1 MSKESPKVFISYSWT
16 SDELKQKVE
25 NLARQLVNDGID
37 VIIDIWDLREGIDKY
52 VFMEQSVVSEE
63 VDKVLI
69 ICDKK
74 YKEKA
79 NKRKGGVGDETT
91 IISSEIY
98 GKAIQTKFIPI
109 VVEFDENHEPYL
121 PAYLKSR
128 MYIDL
133 MDDNYSGGYEQLL
146 RNIYDKPEKR
156 RPKKGS
162 RPSWL
167 DEDEPNDLIE
177 LKRSN
182 KNDFIDNYIEVLK
195 PFFKDKYM
203 TPQEY
208 LEDFRKTKEYRNI
221 FLDKLNKFSNEINNI
236 GSFMAEGFEKMYN
249 TLNDIHTFRPNANQ
263 CYLDQFDLFKLH
275 IWELFL
281 CTTTYLLYYKKYSD
295 LKELLYHTYFIKKY
309 LVSPEEE
316 PFSYTIFRFRSSFM
330 EEGVRQLDERFNC
343 CTVTGHLICNERV
356 YSNIYTKQN
365 LAMADLFLYQ
375 IYKGLEL
382 NKFKNNNN
390 NIWFPTCYIYVEN
403 KGFPWEKLCSKSFC
417 EKIMVIFN
425 AKTIEE
431 FKTKISKCVPD
442 KSVGYLGYYGYAKAI
457 LDLIDL
463 KNIATLP

>member
-221 FLDKLNKFSNEINNI
+221 FLDKLNKFSHEIDNI
-236 GSFMAEGFEKMYN
+236 GLFMAEGFEKMYN
-249 TLNDIHTFRPNANQ
+249 ILNDIHTFRSNVNQ
-263 CYLDQFDLFKLH
+263 YDLEQFDLFKLH

-281 CTTTYLLYYKKYSD
+281 CTTTYLLHYKKYND
-295 LKELLYHTYFIKKY
+295 LRALLYHTYFIKEY
-309 LVSPEEE
+309 PASPGEE
-316 PFSYTIFRFRSSFM
+316 PSSYTVFRFYSNCM
-330 EEGVRQLDERFNC
+330 EEWVKQSDDNLIRYYTL
-343 CTVTGHLICNERV
+343 TGHFVCMERE

-365 LAMADLFLYQ
+365 LAIADLFLYQ
-375 IYKGLEL
+375 VYKGLEL
-382 NKFKNNNN
+382 DNLENV
-390 NIWFPTCYIYVEN
+390 NIWFPTCYIYTEN
-403 KGFPWEKLCSKSFC
+403 KSFPWKKLCSKSFC

-431 FKTKISKCVPD
+431 FKTKISKCICNRKVRYSGRFD
-442 KSVGYLGYYGYAKAI
+442 YATAI
-457 LDLIDL
+457 LDLINL
-463 KNIATLP
+463 KDIATLP

>member
-1 MSKESPKVFISYSWT
+1 MSKESPKLFISYSWT

-25 NLARQLVNDGID
+25 NLARQLVHDGID

-52 VFMEQSVVSEE
+52 AFMEQSVTSKE

-74 YKEKA
+74 YMEKA
-79 NKRKGGVGDETT
+79 NERKGGVGDETT

-109 VVEFDENHEPYL
+109 VVEFNENNEPYL

-128 MYIDL
+128 MYIVL
-133 MDDNYSGGYEQLL
+133 TDDNYSEGYERLL

-177 LKRSN
+177 LKESN

-195 PFFKDKYM
+195 PFFKDRYT

-221 FLDKLNKFSNEINNI
+221 FLDKLNKFSHEIDNI
-236 GSFMAEGFEKMYN
+236 GLFMAEGFEKMYN
-249 TLNDIHTFRPNANQ
+249 ILNDIHTFRSNVNQ
-263 CYLDQFDLFKLH
+263 YDLEQFDLFKLH

-281 CTTTYLLYYKKYSD
+281 CTTTYLLHYKKYND
-295 LKELLYHTYFIKKY
+295 LRELLYHTYFIKEYPASFK
-309 LVSPEEE
+309 EEA
-316 PFSYTIFRFRSSFM
+316 FNYTIFRFYSNCMENWVKRSDSNFIRYYTL
-330 EEGVRQLDERFNC
+330 V
-343 CTVTGHLICNERV
+343 GHLVCTERE
-356 YSNIYTKQN
+356 YSNIYIKQN
-365 LAMADLFLYQ
+365 LAIADLFLYQ
-375 IYKGLEL
+375 VYKGLEL
-382 NKFKNNNN
+382 DNLKNIG
-390 NIWFPTCYIYVEN
+390 IWFPTCYIYTED
-403 KGFPWEKLCSKSFC
+403 KSFPWEKLCSKSFC

-431 FKTKISKCVPD
+431 FKIKISKCIRD
-442 KSVGYLGYYGYAKAI
+442 REVGYSGSFNYATAI

-463 KNIATLP
+463 KDIATLP